1 MAPATENW
9 PPMRLIEIARDQGK
23 VTDAQV
29 EMIRTEHTQ
38 TTAQGRGKS
47 PTRIAIEHG
56 ILSDQ
61 DVHDIETEAWIRELP
76 SDLDEYRI
84 VRLVGRGGM
93 AVVFE
98 AQDVSL
104 GKTLAIK
111 LLLPEFASSDSYLA
125 RFHRE
130 ARIAAKLTHPNVVQ
144 VFRAGEKEGMQ
155 FLVMEFVEGEPI
167 SAILRRV
174 GRIPERSALDAALQV
189 SGALEEAA
197 SLGII
202 HRDVKPGNILMSKK
216 WGVPKLAD
224 FGIAKEFSDIRDARI
239 QQSLTMGV
247 VGTPTFMS
255 PEQARGARDID
266 FRSDIYSL
274 GATLYHMAIGDLPFP
289 ASTPQETM
297 VRVAAE
303 SPRLPRAAFPELSES
318 ASAVICK
325 MMAKRAAD
333 RYASYPELRA
343 DLAAAREGRP
353 ASIGY
358 EEACRLMA
366 PAARPE
372 EIRAPGAGGGLP
384 RILAI
389 AGAVTIVGLALLLLM
404 MRGCS

>member
-1 MAPATENW
+1 MAPATENR
-9 PPMRLIEIARDQGK
+9 PPMRLIEIARDRGM

-29 EMIRTEHTQ
+29 EMIRTEHTEVA
-38 TTAQGRGKS
+38 AQGRSKT
-47 PTRIAIEHG
+47 PTRIAIERG

-61 DVHDIETEAWIRELP
+61 DVHDVETEAWIRELP
-76 SDLDEYRI
+76 TDLDEYRL

-98 AQDVSL
+98 ALDVSL
-104 GKTLAIK
+104 GKTIAVK
-111 LLLPEFASSDSYLA
+111 LLLPEFSSSDSYVA
-125 RFHRE
+125 RFYRE
-130 ARIAAKLTHPNVVQ
+130 ARIAARLTHPNAVQ
-144 VFRAGEKEGMQ
+144 VFRAGEKAGMQ
-155 FLVMEFVEGEPI
+155 FLVMEFVEGEAI

-174 GRIPERSALDAALQV
+174 GRIPERNALDAAFQI

-202 HRDVKPGNILMSKK
+202 HRDVKPGNILMSK

-224 FGIAKEFSDIRDARI
+224 FGIAKEFSDIPDARI

-274 GATLYHMAIGDLPFP
+274 GATLYHMAVGDLPFP

-303 SPRLPRAAFPELSES
+303 SPRLPRTAFPKLSEP

-333 RYASYPELRA
+333 RYASYPELKA
-343 DLAAAREGRP
+343 DLAAARDGKP
-353 ASIGY
+353 ASIRY

-366 PAARPE
+366 PAAQPE
-372 EIRAPGAGGGLP
+372 EIGAAGNRPL

-389 AGAVTIVGLALLLLM
+389 AGAVAAIGLALLLLI
-404 MRGCS
+404 MRGCE

>member
-1 MAPATENW
+1 
-9 PPMRLIEIARDQGK
+9 MRLLEIALEQGK
-23 VTDAQV
+23 ITGAQL
-29 EMIRTEHTQ
+29 EMIRTETTQ
-38 TTAQGRGKS
+38 VAAEGRSKT
-47 PTRIAIEHG
+47 PTRIAIERG

-61 DVHDIETEAWIRELP
+61 DAHDLETEAWIRELP
-76 SDLDEYRI
+76 TDLDEYRL

-104 GKTLAIK
+104 GKTIAIK
-111 LLLPEFASSDSYLA
+111 LLLPEFSSSDSYLA

-130 ARIAAKLTHPNVVQ
+130 ARIAARLTHPNAVQ
-144 VFRAGEKEGMQ
+144 VFRAGEKDAVQ

-167 SAILRRV
+167 SAILRRR
-174 GRIPERSALDAALQV
+174 GRIPERDALDMALQV

-197 SLGII
+197 SLGIV
-202 HRDVKPGNILMSKK
+202 HRDVKPGNILMSK

-224 FGIAKEFSDIRDARI
+224 FGIAKQLADIRDPRI

-247 VGTPTFMS
+247 VGTPTYMS

-274 GATLYHMAIGDLPFP
+274 GATLYHMTIGDLPFA

-297 VRVAAE
+297 VRVVAE
-303 SPRLPRAAFPELSES
+303 SPRLPRTAFPELSEP

-325 MMAKRAAD
+325 MMAKQAAD
-333 RYASYPELRA
+333 RYASYAELKA
-343 DLAAAREGRP
+343 DLAAARDGQP
-353 ASIGY
+353 ASIRY
-358 EEACRLMA
+358 EEACRLMGPAAPPEAVQA
-366 PAARPE
+366 PAA
-372 EIRAPGAGGGLP
+372 GGSLL
-384 RILAI
+384 RTFAV
-389 AGAVTIVGLALLLLM
+389 AGAVVVVGLALLLLM

>member
-1 MAPATENW
+1 MAPATEKR
-9 PPMRLIEIARDQGK
+9 PPMRLIEIARDRGM
-23 VTDAQV
+23 VTDAQL
-29 EMIRTEHTQ
+29 EMIRAEHVQ
-38 TTAQGRGKS
+38 AAAQGRSKT
-47 PTRIAIEHG
+47 PTRIALERG
-56 ILSDQ
+56 ILSDH
-61 DVHDIETEAWIRELP
+61 DVHDLETEAWIRELP
-76 SDLDEYRI
+76 SDLDEYRL

-104 GKTLAIK
+104 GKTIAVK
-111 LLLPEFASSDSYLA
+111 LLLPEFSSSDSYLA

-130 ARIAAKLTHPNVVQ
+130 ARIAARLTHPNAVQ
-144 VFRAGEKEGMQ
+144 VFRAGEKEAVQ

-167 SAILRRV
+167 SAILRRR
-174 GRIPERSALDAALQV
+174 GRIPERDALDVAFQV
-189 SGALEEAA
+189 GGALEEAA
-197 SLGII
+197 GLGII
-202 HRDVKPGNILMSKK
+202 HRDVKPGNILMSK

-224 FGIAKEFSDIRDARI
+224 FGIAKVFADIRDTRI

-247 VGTPTFMS
+247 VGTPTYMS

-274 GATLYHMAIGDLPFP
+274 GATLYHMAVGELPFP

-297 VRVAAE
+297 VRVVAE

-333 RYASYPELRA
+333 RYASYPELKA
-343 DLAAAREGRP
+343 DLAAARDGRP
-353 ASIGY
+353 TSIRY
-358 EEACRLMA
+358 AEACRLMA

-372 EIRAPGAGGGLP
+372 EIRAPAAGSRLL
-384 RILAI
+384 RMLAV
-389 AGAVTIVGLALLLLM
+389 AGAVVVVGLALLLI
-404 MRGCS
+404 MRGCG